1 MSIIEKKEG
10 NINVFSENLRNVIE
24 FPIISYKPILS
35 ACCAMFK
42 RDSSPQDLYTI
53 TLIVGSID
61 CLIQMTGVREI
72 CSQPNNTNNG
82 KII

>member
-1 MSIIEKKEG
+1 M
-10 NINVFSENLRNVIE
+10 
-24 FPIISYKPILS
+24 LS
-35 ACCAMFK
+35 VCCAVLE
-42 RDSSPQDLYTI
+42 RDGLPKDLYTM
-53 TLIVGSID
+53 TLIVGSIPCYTLD